1 MFVFYLSICCS
12 SKKDKTGQSAKA
24 FLHQFLCS
32 HIFLFCLFYLPS
44 TTILPSSQCPATR
57 QHRFIFASVSI
68 HLYVRTYTRLQY
80 CISTYINIY
89 VRTNTRLTYRIS
101 TQCLQCGATR
111 AGDQAVRQLTAF
123 KSVSPTGL
131 KASSQATAKSET
143 GKLTVLAPPC
153 FTFELSKLQNIFPR
167 PPCKMWRK
175 KFNWIR
181 GCWRIFEYQ
190 YSDNGIR
197 SRTRGPEGQQV
208 PAVPH
213 TRGLKS
219 SNKNTKIQKYKNTK
233 IQKYK
238 NIHLLMINTEI

>member
-12 SKKDKTGQSAKA
+12 STKDKTGQSAKA

-80 CISTYINIY
+80 CISTYTYIY
-89 VRTNTRLTYRIS
+89 VRTYTRLTYRIS

-143 GKLTVLAPPC
+143 GKLTCWRHPALRLNFPSFKIFSPAPPAKC
-153 FTFELSKLQNIFPR
+153 D
-167 PPCKMWRK
+167 
-175 KFNWIR
+175 
-181 GCWRIFEYQ
+181 G
-190 YSDNGIR
+190 
-197 SRTRGPEGQQV
+197 
-208 PAVPH
+208 
-213 TRGLKS
+213 KS
-219 SNKNTKIQKYKNTK
+219 SIELEVVGGYL
-233 IQKYK
+233 
-238 NIHLLMINTEI
+238 NINIPIMESGAGPAARKVSRSLQCRTHAA